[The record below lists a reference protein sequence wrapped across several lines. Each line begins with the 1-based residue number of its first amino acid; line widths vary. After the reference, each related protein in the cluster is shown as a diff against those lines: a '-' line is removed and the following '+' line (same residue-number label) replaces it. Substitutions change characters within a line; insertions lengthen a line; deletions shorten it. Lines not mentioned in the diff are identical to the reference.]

1 MNKKKVI
8 VLSVIGLVVF
18 CMLAGMTACTAVFVN
33 ELEREA
39 ELEEQRIEQ
48 QLEQP
53 KEEEQPVIED
63 EYLNEDDLG
72 MIELPGQPAP
82 EESHIQQGRAY
93 EVVAPYVDEAF
104 GPTGLNYYLT
114 EEVID
119 GETVVILMIDISHA
133 EVEVAAQDGTWNEIS
148 DLGVLASESMYNVL
162 LANGVDAHFEIVI
175 GDMTDGFM
183 YYCAIDGELVTDIP
197 NGVQ

>member
-8 VLSVIGLVVF
+8 VLSVIGFTIF
-18 CMLAGMTACTAVFVN
+18 CMLAAMTACTAFFVS

-39 ELEEQRIEQ
+39 EREEQRIEQ
-48 QLEQP
+48 QIDQP
-53 KEEEQPVIED
+53 AIED
-63 EYLNEDDLG
+63 EYLNEDDLD

-82 EESHIQQGRAY
+82 EESHVQQGKAY

-104 GPTGLNYYLT
+104 GSTGLNYYLT
-114 EEVID
+114 EEVVD
-119 GETVVILMIDISHA
+119 GETVVILVIDIPHS
-133 EVEVAAQDGTWNEIS
+133 EVEIAVQDGTWNEIS
-148 DLGVLASESMYNVL
+148 ELGMLASESMYNVL
-162 LANGVDAHFEIVI
+162 LANGVYAHFEIVI

-183 YYCAIDGELVTDIP
+183 YYCAIDGELVSDLP

>member
-8 VLSVIGLVVF
+8 VLSVIGFTIF
-18 CMLAGMTACTAVFVN
+18 CMLAGMTACTAFFVS

-39 ELEEQRIEQ
+39 EREEQRIEQ
-48 QLEQP
+48 QIDQP
-53 KEEEQPVIED
+53 AIED

-82 EESHIQQGRAY
+82 EESHVQQGRAY

-104 GPTGLNYYLT
+104 GSTGLNYYLT
-114 EEVID
+114 EEVVD
-119 GETVVILMIDISHA
+119 GETVVILVIDIPHS
-133 EVEVAAQDGTWNEIS
+133 EVEIAVQDGTWNEIS
-148 DLGVLASESMYNVL
+148 ELGMLASGSMYNVL

-183 YYCAIDGELVTDIP
+183 YYCAIDGELVSDLP

>member
-8 VLSVIGLVVF
+8 VLSVIGLTIF
-18 CMLAGMTACTAVFVN
+18 CILAAMTACTAFFVN

-39 ELEEQRIEQ
+39 EREEQRIEQ
-48 QLEQP
+48 QIDQP
-53 KEEEQPVIED
+53 AIED
-63 EYLNEDDLG
+63 EYLNEDDLD

-82 EESHIQQGRAY
+82 EESHVQQGRAY

-104 GPTGLNYYLT
+104 GSTGLNYYLT

-119 GETVVILMIDISHA
+119 GETVVILVIDIPHS
-133 EVEVAAQDGTWNEIS
+133 EVEIAVQDGTWNEIS
-148 DLGVLASESMYNVL
+148 ELGMLASGSMYNVL

-183 YYCAIDGELVTDIP
+183 YYCAIDGELVSDLP